1 MQKIKLEII
10 ALAQS
15 ETHPSSFVVLLKEES
30 GERRLPVVI
39 GSFEAQAIAVAAE
52 GIKPNRPLTHDLF
65 FNALRAF
72 DIGLEEVVISELR
85 DGIFYATLMCISPDG
100 TTLPIDSRTSDAMA
114 LAIRSGCPIYTYPT
128 IMDAAGVVFS
138 AANEE
143 EGTVGE
149 IIPTIRGL
157 QSLEESELQERL
169 EEALAQE
176 DYEEAARIRDEMARR
191 SNN

>member
-143 EGTVGE
+143 EGSVGE
-149 IIPTIRGL
+149 IIPTMRGL

>member
-100 TTLPIDSRTSDAMA
+100 TTLSIDSRTSDAMA
-114 LAIRSGCPIYTYPT
+114 LAIRSGCPIYTYST

-143 EGTVGE
+143 EGSVGE